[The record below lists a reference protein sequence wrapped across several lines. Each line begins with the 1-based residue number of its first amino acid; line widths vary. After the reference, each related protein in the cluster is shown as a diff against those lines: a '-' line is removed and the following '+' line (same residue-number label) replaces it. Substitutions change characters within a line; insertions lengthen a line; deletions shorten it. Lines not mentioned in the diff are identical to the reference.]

1 MKPLSLPLSASQAL
15 QQANRRT
22 AKTLRRMPLWLEIAL
37 VLVTKAVLLFVLWQQ
52 FFSHP
57 QAKHMLLPAA
67 TVQQHFFALPNGNG
81 QQASQPQ
88 ASNPSNEVKHG
99 TD

>member
-1 MKPLSLPLSASQAL
+1 MKPLPPPLSARQAL
-15 QQANRRT
+15 HQANQRSV
-22 AKTLRRMPLWLEIAL
+22 KTLRRMPLWLEITL
-37 VLVTKAVLLFVLWQQ
+37 VLLVKVVLLFFLWQQ

-57 QAKHMLLPAA
+57 QTKHMLLPAA
-67 TVQQHFFALPNGNG
+67 TVQQHFFTLPKGNG